1 MTIDKSSF
9 NLQRRNRIRSQSG
22 FTMIELIVVLAILSV
37 VVLLAAPRFIGKTS
51 DAKEAHIA
59 NDISLMERELL
70 NKIILE
76 DFRVENLPLINTEEL
91 ELALENET
99 LYSKNGK
106 ILETEKISNNF
117 RLLDKN
123 LLENITSQLDGTF
136 YITTENKVLYNKEY
150 ASTENTNE
158 IYIASEEDFIDSYGF
173 LTYVGEETALQLP
186 DTLYGN
192 PLTEYDFMFTAIYND
207 FAPELSATPVIKVAT
222 GNTPVTSMDS
232 MFAFS
237 KTNVLD
243 LTDLETS
250 SVIYMDYMFQ
260 GVSIDELDLSTFNT
274 TNLERTSH
282 MFESATIETLNLSS
296 FDMSNVTETARMFY
310 NANIDTVYVRTEE
323 DANIMRSA
331 AGTNESIN
339 FEIYPN

>member
-1 MTIDKSSF
+1 MTIDKNSF
-9 NLQRRNRIRSQSG
+9 NLQRKNTIKLQSG
-22 FTMIELIVVLAILSV
+22 FTMIELIVVLAILSIV
-37 VVLLAAPRFIGKTS
+37 ILLAAPRFIGKTS

-59 NDISLMERELL
+59 NDISVMERELL

-76 DFRVENLPLINTEEL
+76 DFWVEDLPLADMEEL
-91 ELALENET
+91 NKALENET

-106 ILETEKISNNF
+106 ILEKETINNDF
-117 RLLDKN
+117 RFLDKS
-123 LLENITSQLDGTF
+123 LLENITSKLDGTF
-136 YITTENKVLYNKEY
+136 YITTENEVLYNKKY
-150 ASTENTNE
+150 TSTEKINE
-158 IYIASEEDFIDSYGF
+158 IYVASEKDFIDSYGF
-173 LTYVGEETALQLP
+173 LTYIGEETVLQLP

-207 FAPELSATPVIKVAT
+207 FAPELSATPVTKVVT

-260 GVSIDELDLSTFNT
+260 GVSIEELNLSTFNT

-282 MFESATIETLNLSS
+282 MFESATIGTLNLSS
-296 FDMSNVTETARMFY
+296 FDMSNVTATARMFY